1 MRHHRRE
8 SRCAVHSS
16 ALIDGARSLQQGSGE
31 AVAAHFSIGMTE
43 PHHRHSS
50 VVHPAR
56 QAGGH
61 RQDNVRSVLV
71 DLHQVSS
78 AVAEL
83 RVQNVAIIGSSKRAI
98 LSVSCVATPQLAFLD
113 GGVGAYVRRRRGR
126 IAAVKRAVDPH
137 RMHDHGELARHR
149 DHGLAV

>member
-1 MRHHRRE
+1 LISPILASFPVDDKTPAPQLNAMRHHRRE

-56 QAGGH
+56 QASGH
-61 RQDNVRSVLV
+61 RQDNVRSVVV

-78 AVAEL
+78 AIAEL
-83 RVQNVAIIGSSKRAI
+83 RVQNVGIIGSSERAI
-98 LSVSCVATPQLAFLD
+98 YRPSQA
-113 GGVGAYVRRRRGR
+113 
-126 IAAVKRAVDPH
+126 
-137 RMHDHGELARHR
+137 
-149 DHGLAV
+149 